1 VTVIGLMSE
10 LIALVRLIR
19 TLSVGDLQDRLPQ
32 AAMSR
37 RVSRAE
43 RRRVLGGYAR
53 RVGRIIHRALSS
65 FDRRSRLRFRRRGQ
79 GVLIVGG
86 TSARRSTS
94 RPLVEN

>member
-37 RVSRAE
+37 RVSHAE
-43 RRRVLGGYAR
+43 RRRVAW
-53 RVGRIIHRALSS
+53 
-65 FDRRSRLRFRRRGQ
+65 RLRE
-79 GVLIVGG
+79 
-86 TSARRSTS
+86 SCRSDYSS
-94 RPLVEN
+94 RPEFV